1 MKNIL
6 LLTLTLLLTNCE
18 TTNKVDS
25 EEFISNST
33 FVEIHESDT
42 TWISF
47 RDSTYEM
54 WTVKGQQQ
62 NGMWKLKAIK
72 NIEFLTLG
80 DYCTGVYEILQRDD
94 QNIVIKEVKVR
105 KSQEFTLTKVD
116 SDNFE
121 RRIKK
126 IQDGS

>member
-6 LLTLTLLLTNCE
+6 LLTFTFLLTNCE
-18 TTNKVDS
+18 TSKKVVS
-25 EEFISNST
+25 EEFVRNST
-33 FVEIHESDT
+33 FIEIHESDT

-62 NGMWKLKAIK
+62 NGMWKLNKI
-72 NIEFLTLG
+72 NDIEFLTLG
-80 DYCTGVYEILQRDD
+80 DYCPGVYEILQRDD
-94 QNIVIKEVKVR
+94 QIVVIKQVKVR
-105 KSQEFTLTKVD
+105 KSEEFTLTKVD

-126 IQDGS
+126 KR

>member
-6 LLTLTLLLTNCE
+6 FLTLTLLLTNCE

-25 EEFISNST
+25 EDFVSNSA
-33 FVEIHESDT
+33 FVEIYESDT

-62 NGMWKLKAIK
+62 NGMWKLNAIK
-72 NIEFLTLG
+72 NIEFLTFG
-80 DYCTGVYEILQRDD
+80 DYCPGVYEILQRDN

-105 KSQEFTLTKVD
+105 KSEEVTLTKVD
-116 SDNFE
+116 SENFE

-126 IQDGS
+126 IKNDS